1 MKQLNNIIICLIVLS
16 FWGCSSTSERENDKG
31 SKQIQLKKC
40 LTLQKIAELENTPSV
55 VGRIESFTMINDS
68 NFLVSTS
75 KPPRVFKYNTKGSQ
89 LQQIGKVGRGP
100 YEYINPDIVKANNNN
115 VYIWC
120 SNLLKLIIFDNSGT
134 PLKEYNFDK
143 AIKEFLPYKNF
154 LCFYSSGGFDEPIIK
169 IFDLSKN
176 KLIND
181 GYGIKSNEHK
191 LLNMKEGSGGLAI
204 KDSMLYFTPTNS
216 LTINEINLN
225 TLKKGESYKI
235 DDPDFNTQKMKGD
248 INTLIEKSQAEM
260 FKYIYGTAVTNGIF
274 CIDSLLILK
283 SIIGDIEIDDKTLEF
298 KDISKKYHK
307 FYIFNKHI
315 ELLFILKMKLE
326 DCQYLFFSSTKKNLY
341 TIKLKDDQ
349 ETYVLN
355 KVLLTQDLP

>member
-1 MKQLNNIIICLIVLS
+1 
-16 FWGCSSTSERENDKG
+16 
-31 SKQIQLKKC
+31 
-40 LTLQKIAELENTPSV
+40 
-55 VGRIESFTMINDS
+55 
-68 NFLVSTS
+68 
-75 KPPRVFKYNTKGSQ
+75 
-89 LQQIGKVGRGP
+89 
-100 YEYINPDIVKANNNN
+100 
-115 VYIWC
+115 
-120 SNLLKLIIFDNSGT
+120 
-134 PLKEYNFDK
+134 
-143 AIKEFLPYKNF
+143 
-154 LCFYSSGGFDEPIIK
+154 
-169 IFDLSKN
+169 
-176 KLIND
+176 
-181 GYGIKSNEHK
+181 
-191 LLNMKEGSGGLAI
+191 
-204 KDSMLYFTPTNS
+204 MLYFTPTNS